1 MALDQCLGASSP
13 ADAKHLVER
22 PRAPWSRLA
31 SSAGLR
37 ELFLVA
43 TLYLVYTGSRTLA
56 DRNVRAAGGRARR
69 LLMQESRAHLAWEHG
84 LNQFFVNH
92 DLVGLLGSDWYSTAH
107 YLVTAV
113 VLVWLYRGDRG
124 YASARWALVVAT
136 GAGLVLYLLAPT
148 APPRLVTGYT
158 DVLALHRADGWW
170 GSDAS
175 APRGLGQLTNELAAF
190 PSLHAGWSLW
200 VALVVQSRSVRQSIR
215 LLGWIY
221 ALLTAAV
228 VVGTAN
234 HWVADVLGGWLICA
248 VPWVAA
254 TFTERRLSHRP
265 SEKAAGKS
273 SALRSSRT
281 QPIRGVSGRSV
292 AVGVTQPARCSH
304 FATIRTDPL
313 QGVGQVRSSGEALW
327 RVSAAMWTNRKRPRE
342 SHESR
347 LSRPTQHK
355 EQGLEPVHP
364 LRIEGQP

>member
-13 ADAKHLVER
+13 ADVKHLVER

-31 SSAGLR
+31 SLAGLR

-43 TLYLVYTGSRTLA
+43 TLYLAYTASRTLA
-56 DRNVRAAGGRARR
+56 DRNVHAAGGRARR

-92 DLVGLLGSDWYSTAH
+92 DLVGLLGSYWYSTTH
-107 YLVTAV
+107 YLLTAG
-113 VLVWLYRGDRG
+113 VLVWLYRGDRS

-136 GAGLVLYLLAPT
+136 GASLVLYLLDPT
-148 APPRLVTGYT
+148 APPRLATGYT

-200 VALVVQSRSVRQSIR
+200 VALVVQSRSARPSIR
-215 LLGWIY
+215 VLGWIY

-234 HWVADVLGGWLICA
+234 HWVADVVGGWLICA

-254 TFTERRLSHRP
+254 GRLFRRP

-273 SALRSSRT
+273 SALRLSRT
-281 QPIRGVSGRSV
+281 QPPRGRPEPSALPLGSPSRPGAPTPRDTHARNRFRVIGR
-292 AVGVTQPARCSH
+292 
-304 FATIRTDPL
+304 
-313 QGVGQVRSSGEALW
+313 VRSSGEALW
-327 RVSAAMWTNRKRPRE
+327 RVLAAEWTNRKRPRE
-342 SHESR
+342 SHQGR
-347 LSRPTQHK
+347 LRRPTQHK
-355 EQGLEPVHP
+355 EQGLESVHL

>member
-13 ADAKHLVER
+13 ADVKHLVER

-43 TLYLVYTGSRTLA
+43 TLYLAYTASRTLA
-56 DRNVRAAGGRARR
+56 DRNVPAAGGRARR

-92 DLVGLLGSDWYSTAH
+92 ELVGLLGSYWYSTAH
-107 YLVTAV
+107 YLVTAG
-113 VLVWLYRGDRG
+113 VLVWLCRGDRS
-124 YASARWALVVAT
+124 YASARWALLVAT
-136 GAGLVLYLLAPT
+136 GASLVLYLLDPT

-175 APRGLGQLTNELAAF
+175 ALRGLGQLTNELAAF

-200 VALVVQSRSVRQSIR
+200 VALVVQSRSARQSIR

-254 TFTERRLSHRP
+254 ISTERRLSRRP
-265 SEKAAGKS
+265 SEKAAG
-273 SALRSSRT
+273 APLI
-281 QPIRGVSGRSV
+281 P
-292 AVGVTQPARCSH
+292 
-304 FATIRTDPL
+304 FDPL
-313 QGVGQVRSSGEALW
+313 R
-327 RVSAAMWTNRKRPRE
+327 
-342 SHESR
+342 
-347 LSRPTQHK
+347 
-355 EQGLEPVHP
+355 
-364 LRIEGQP
+364 